1 MLCFVKVVFCAR
13 LLEIPFVF
21 CNICDCVFFQRLCAP
36 RFPLYINGF
45 KHYYFYFINI
55 CICIVDKFRF
65 FQTVS
70 FPCFVKVRS
79 PCSLSKAGASHQQIM
94 QNGNCD
100 FLIPPHTVP
109 VVWHILPQYMALLK
123 FHSSC
128 KDRAGFHSRNKA
140 GNMY

>member
-13 LLEIPFVF
+13 LLEILFVF
-21 CNICDCVFFQRLCAP
+21 CNICDCVFFQGLHGP
-36 RFPLYINGF
+36 RFPLCINGF
-45 KHYYFYFINI
+45 KQYYFHFANI
-55 CICIVDKFRF
+55 CICTADKYHFS
-65 FQTVS
+65 QTVS
-70 FPCFVKVRS
+70 FSCFVKVRS
-79 PCSLSKAGASHQQIM
+79 PCSQQSRGFHQQIM

-109 VVWHILPQYMALLK
+109 EVWHILPQYMALLK